1 MERAA
6 DRHRARHRLMG
17 IFGLIIVVVI
27 ALVILK
33 ATHVI

>member
-6 DRHRARHRLMG
+6 ERHRARHRLMG
-17 IFGLIIVVVI
+17 IVGLIVVVVI

-33 ATHVI
+33 AAHVI

>member
-1 MERAA
+1 MVGA
-6 DRHRARHRLMG
+6 DARRCRHRLMG
-17 IFGLIIVVVI
+17 LVGLIIVVVI